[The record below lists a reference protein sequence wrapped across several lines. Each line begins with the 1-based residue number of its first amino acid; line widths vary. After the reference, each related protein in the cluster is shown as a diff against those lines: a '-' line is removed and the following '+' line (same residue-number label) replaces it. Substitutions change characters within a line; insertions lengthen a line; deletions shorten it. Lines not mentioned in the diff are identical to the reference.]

1 MPTNQTQRFL
11 LENLDI
17 RGAWVRLDT
26 AWQGLCA
33 GRNYPSPVSELL
45 GEMTAVSVLL
55 AANLKQAG
63 RLTFQIQG
71 SGPVSLL
78 VIDCDEQLRLRG
90 MARHGQAIAPAAA
103 PVPVPEL
110 LGHGQL
116 ALTLDTVG
124 LKQPYQSLVPLEGDT
139 IGAIFEHYLT
149 QSEQQPTRLILAAR
163 PDRVVG
169 LFLQALPGAHEKDP
183 DGWNR
188 VNLLA
193 NTLKADELF
202 DTAVADLLPRLF
214 PEDDVRLYEP
224 RPVTHHCPRD
234 PEKIHAMLRSLGRDE
249 CEAALREQGEIHVHD
264 DLCGHDY
271 RFDAATLHA
280 VFEAPEHRFH

>member
-1 MPTNQTQRFL
+1 MSTDKTHRFL

-17 RGAWVRLDT
+17 RGAWVGLDG
-26 AWQGLCA
+26 AWQALCA
-33 GRNYPSPVSELL
+33 GRHYPPSVSELL
-45 GEMTAVSVLL
+45 GEMSAVSVLL

-71 SGPVSLL
+71 SGPLSLL

-90 MARHGQAIAPAAA
+90 MARHAPSVTAAPA
-103 PVPVPEL
+103 PDL

-124 LKQPYQSLVPLEGDT
+124 LKQPYQSLVPLNGDT
-139 IGAIFEHYLT
+139 LAAIFEHYLT
-149 QSEQQPTRLILAAR
+149 QSEQQPTRLVLAAR

-169 LFLQALPGAHEKDP
+169 LFLQTLPGAHEKDP
-183 DGWNR
+183 DGWR
-188 VNLLA
+188 RINLITD
-193 NTLKADELF
+193 TLKADELL
-202 DTAVADLLPRLF
+202 DTAVTDLLPRLF
-214 PEDDVRLYEP
+214 PEDDIRLYDP
-224 RPVTHHCPRD
+224 RPVAYHCPRD

-249 CEAALREQGEIHVHD
+249 CETALREQGEIHVHD

-271 RFDAATLHA
+271 RFDAAALNA
-280 VFEAPEHRFH
+280 VFDAPEHRFH

>member
-17 RGAWVRLDT
+17 RGAWIGLDT
-26 AWQGLCA
+26 AWQALCA
-33 GRNYPSPVSELL
+33 GRDYPPPVSALL
-45 GEMTAVSVLL
+45 GEMTAVGLLL

-71 SGPVSLL
+71 TGPVSLL
-78 VIDCDEQLRLRG
+78 VVDCDEQLRLRG
-90 MARHGQAIAPAAA
+90 MARHAPAVTAA
-103 PVPVPEL
+103 PVPEL

-116 ALTLDTVG
+116 ALTLDAVG

-139 IGAIFEHYLT
+139 IAAIFEHYLT
-149 QSEQQPTRLILAAR
+149 QSEQQPTRLILTAR

-169 LFLQALPGAHEKDP
+169 LFLQALPGAPEKDP

-188 VNLLA
+188 INLLA

-202 DTAVADLLPRLF
+202 DTAVTELLPRLF
-214 PEDDVRLYEP
+214 PEDDIRLYDP
-224 RPVTHHCPRD
+224 RPISYHCPRD
-234 PEKIHAMLRSLGRDE
+234 PEKIHAMLRSLGRAE

-271 RFDAATLHA
+271 RFDGAALAT
-280 VFEAPEHRFH
+280 VFEAPEHRYH

>member
-1 MPTNQTQRFL
+1 MPTDQTQRFL

-26 AWQGLCA
+26 AWQALCA
-33 GRNYPSPVSELL
+33 RRDYPAPVRELL
-45 GEMTAVSVLL
+45 GEMTAISVML

-63 RLTFQIQG
+63 RLSFQIQG
-71 SGPVSLL
+71 SGPVNLL
-78 VIDCDEQLRLRG
+78 VVDCDEQLRLRG
-90 MARHGQAIAPAAA
+90 MARHTPTVTATPA
-103 PVPVPEL
+103 PEL

-124 LKQPYQSLVPLEGDT
+124 LKPPYQSLVPLDGDT
-139 IGAIFEHYLT
+139 IAAIFEHYLT

-163 PDRVVG
+163 SDRVVG
-169 LFLQALPGAHEKDP
+169 LFLQSLPGAHEKDP

-188 VNLLA
+188 INLLA
-193 NTLKADELF
+193 NTLKTDELL
-202 DTAVADLLPRLF
+202 DTAIAELLPRLF
-214 PEDDVRLYEP
+214 PEDDIRLYDP
-224 RPVTHHCPRD
+224 RTVSHHCPRD

-271 RFDAATLHA
+271 RFDAAALAT
-280 VFEAPEHRFH
+280 VFETPEHRYH